1 MAKLDFIKINEY
13 LNTNPMKASTLSK
26 IPCCGYFIQ
35 TIMCL
40 VLNFH
45 INKKAMQFRKQIKI
59 LSKMSLFLFFNS
71 CAILD
76 KYSFDAA
83 VIDLSIFEKEGMFVT
98 TGDISRNYKSA
109 SIVIVD
115 CYQGYVPKEDVKI
128 KKSKSSNS
136 GYDDL
141 YGSKST
147 SFDKIKDFNFK
158 GCEINDLFEEIIYQ
172 AKGSDAN
179 SIIKLEIRNISKSSV
194 DGRSSVPGIQ
204 VIGLAINIED

>member
-1 MAKLDFIKINEY
+1 
-13 LNTNPMKASTLSK
+13 
-26 IPCCGYFIQ
+26 
-35 TIMCL
+35 
-40 VLNFH
+40 
-45 INKKAMQFRKQIKI
+45 MQFRKQIKI